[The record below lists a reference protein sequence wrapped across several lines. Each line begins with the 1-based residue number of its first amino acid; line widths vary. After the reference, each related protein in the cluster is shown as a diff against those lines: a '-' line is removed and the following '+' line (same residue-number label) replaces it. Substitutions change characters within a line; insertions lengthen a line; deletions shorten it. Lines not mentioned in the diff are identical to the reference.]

1 MTDFSGKTL
10 TAACEQTVNELNG
23 SMGYDVRGIANFILD
38 LAENEGSALSNLAI
52 NKVVFFLHANFLVQF
67 GRPLVSAKVE
77 AWNYGPVF
85 REIYRAFKSFDD
97 QPIIGRAF
105 RINPENGSRELCV
118 CDFSQDEQSFLQEIA
133 RKYIHLSPRALVAM
147 SHEKGGPWDQVWN
160 HVTPTNASMCIS
172 NEIIK
177 DWYDKA
183 ARH

>member
-1 MTDFSGKTL
+1 
-10 TAACEQTVNELNG
+10 VNELLFV
-23 SMGYDVRGIANFILD
+23 MAHDVRGVANFVLD
-38 LAENEGSALSNLAI
+38 LAESERSALSNLAI
-52 NKVVFFLHANFLVQF
+52 NKVVFFLHAYFLVQF

-85 REIYRAFKSFDD
+85 RELYREFKSSEDR
-97 QPIIGRAF
+97 PIAGRAY
-105 RINPENGSRELCV
+105 RISPERGDRELCLYS
-118 CDFSQDEQSFLQEIA
+118 FSEEEQSFLREAA